1 MLMTTKLRISSDQ
14 HNNIFVFSGRRR
26 SFFED
31 ADEGVFVWIVH
42 KENQLRL
49 SSANFS
55 WYNWGPCLLLT
66 QASGE
71 LGPLP
76 FVDPGLV
83 ANWGVPFADPGL
95 VTSPRTAWI
104 PKTYRRNFFCL
115 GFRFLLLNQNI
126 STCIQKFIT
135 SRIYGFINIWSGG
148 RLLDDIEAEMPIP
161 RTTIYEVK

>member
-1 MLMTTKLRISSDQ
+1 
-14 HNNIFVFSGRRR
+14 
-26 SFFED
+26 
-31 ADEGVFVWIVH
+31 
-42 KENQLRL
+42 
-49 SSANFS
+49 
-55 WYNWGPCLLLT
+55 LLT

-83 ANWGVPFADPGL
+83 ANWGLPFADPGL
-95 VTSPRTAWI
+95 VTFAANCMNSKNVSTQL
-104 PKTYRRNFFCL
+104 FFSL

-126 STCIQKFIT
+126 STCIQQFIT

-148 RLLDDIEAEMPIP
+148 RLLDDIEAKMPIP